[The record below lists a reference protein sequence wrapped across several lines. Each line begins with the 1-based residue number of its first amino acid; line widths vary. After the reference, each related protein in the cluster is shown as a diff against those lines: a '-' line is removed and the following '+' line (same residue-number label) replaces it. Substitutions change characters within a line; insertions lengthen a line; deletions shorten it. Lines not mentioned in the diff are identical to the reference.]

1 MFEFLADGYDAD
13 VLVIIGVGAI
23 LLVLMLILFEI
34 ECTTSMRCYRGDDGR
49 LPD

>member
-1 MFEFLADGYDAD
+1 MFEFLADGYDVD
-13 VLVIIGVGAI
+13 VLVITGVGAI
-23 LLVLMLILFEI
+23 LLALTLILFGL